1 MNAVQLIRILQFA
14 DSVLPV
20 GAFAFSNGVESAI
33 QAGIV
38 RDADTLQSF
47 TRTALQQAAGG
58 DGRAVTAAC
67 RALQAGD
74 REVAMGHDWALFN
87 RKLNEE
93 GRNMVVRMGKSWR
106 KWRRPSATNLR
117 WSGGLSR
124 SKPAAPPAPIR

>member
-38 RDADTLQSF
+38 HDVDTLKSF

-58 DGRAVTAAC
+58 DGRAVAAAC
-67 RALQAGD
+67 RALQGAIARRLSGTT
-74 REVAMGHDWALFN
+74 
-87 RKLNEE
+87 
-93 GRNMVVRMGKSWR
+93 GRCSTA
-106 KWRRPSATNLR
+106 S
-117 WSGGLSR
+117 
-124 SKPAAPPAPIR
+124 